1 MKTKWSILLG
11 VLTFGLTLTSC
22 GNSEKKKAEEQLV
35 MAQEAFQLGNYNEA
49 KQLIDSIKILYPKAY
64 DTRRE
69 GIGLMQQVELAEQQ
83 QTLHFLDSLQSV
95 TQEGINKIVGDFKL
109 EKDTVYQQVGNYFWP
124 TQVVERNLDRSY
136 LRFQVSELGVMSMTS
151 IYNGSNSIHHHA
163 VKVTAPDGTFAQTPM
178 SRDSYETTNLGRKIE
193 QNDYKLGEDGDV
205 IGFISYNKDNNIK
218 VEYIGDRKYNTTMSA
233 DDRKAAANV
242 YELAQLLA
250 ASQKIKAEQ
259 EEANQKIQFIERKMA
274 ERSDKAVE

>member
-1 MKTKWSILLG
+1 
-11 VLTFGLTLTSC
+11 
-22 GNSEKKKAEEQLV
+22 